1 MSATEKTFESGQQ
14 NRPAVFVSWRSLS
27 IGMVLIALLAGAIFI
42 AFAERG
48 SNVERGTRAL
58 VEAFSKQR
66 MIEPRLSG
74 GIKCGRFIAAGE
86 SSSDVNTEKIE
97 LAQKFIVE
105 AVARK
110 DPGAELAY
118 GRLLA
123 SKNEKLPDARRY
135 LARAIALSPESPE
148 AHNDLGVCFIQQ
160 GMIEDAL
167 DEFEAAL
174 KIKPE
179 MPEAL
184 FNRGLCYQRLLL
196 KAPARTDLA
205 QLETIEPDNEW
216 RKEIRQRLEA
226 VSAPPASQ
234 RAPAEKQFDAAI
246 AEGRLD
252 EARQLA
258 DQSSEAISRHAVWEI
273 SIRQLKAALTGNQPE
288 AAQALSSMD
297 LIGSVLKETRGNSLI
312 ADMTRYLREL
322 PDGERRSELD
332 LITAYAETVR
342 RFQSSQA
349 GDELGAFQQ
358 LQRQFRERGNHV
370 FEALAAFQSANYC
383 YYKKRFSDSI
393 ALLKEVL
400 ALVEQ
405 HEWPYNRA
413 FALNLLALQTSRLGQ
428 DSLAIKYFKQAF
440 ALCNKSPQLESQI
453 LQYMSV
459 PYWRLGDLDAALDRL
474 RDSTRLYLENG
485 QQAWLFA
492 SLAHNYSE
500 IADIYRLRSKH
511 TLSLFY
517 AKEALAYST
526 QANNLKYAAEYS
538 SFIAI
543 EHARL
548 NQLEEAEVEL
558 KNSLAYL
565 NRVEAGRERDFTEA
579 LVLINAGEVAARS
592 GDVSRALKY
601 YSDARTL
608 TERGEG
614 TTLATIDVLRGRASA
629 YTASGQAEKAHSDL
643 MEAIG
648 LIEKY
653 WAQIAA
659 SDQRSHFL
667 DATHSVF
674 DQLIHLDATVLA
686 RPSEAFELSERAR
699 ARTLLEEI
707 GRDKMPG
714 SRPDPDGSAGDSP
727 GNNRPSQK
735 VSALKLGEVKS
746 YLDDD
751 SMLLEFTVTSK
762 GTFLFLITRSEFKLV
777 QSDATTEIL
786 DRLVRDYISDLRRL
800 APEDELNEKAGV
812 LYDYLIKPV
821 KEELSKKANL
831 WIVPDKALHFL
842 PFAGLV
848 DRSNNSYLIDSQPLT
863 LTYAPSASVLA
874 QCISKERS
882 SRSMSPEKI
891 LAVGNPLLNS
901 EYLSNLEPLVEA
913 ESEAKRSASVYA
925 PGSVVLVGEQATE
938 PRVRASIADCDVAHL
953 ALHCLVE
960 ESSPWLAALVLAGAK
975 PTGGPTREPS
985 DAQSGGNTRDLAG
998 GAKTLPPEPTVD
1010 ANDGLLYLNELYK
1023 IRLPHT
1029 RLVVLSACESGLG
1042 QYYRGEG
1049 IVSLVRP
1056 LLAAGVPTVVASL
1069 WQVNSLATSDLM
1081 IAFHNQRKLAN
1092 RRTGQALHDAQ
1103 LKVKN
1108 SDRFRHPFYWAPF
1121 IAVGANN

>member
-1 MSATEKTFESGQQ
+1 M
-14 NRPAVFVSWRSLS
+14 
-27 IGMVLIALLAGAIFI
+27 
-42 AFAERG
+42 
-48 SNVERGTRAL
+48 
-58 VEAFSKQR
+58 
-66 MIEPRLSG
+66 
-74 GIKCGRFIAAGE
+74 
-86 SSSDVNTEKIE
+86 
-97 LAQKFIVE
+97 
-105 AVARK
+105 
-110 DPGAELAY
+110 
-118 GRLLA
+118 
-123 SKNEKLPDARRY
+123 
-135 LARAIALSPESPE
+135 
-148 AHNDLGVCFIQQ
+148 
-160 GMIEDAL
+160 
-167 DEFEAAL
+167 
-174 KIKPE
+174 
-179 MPEAL
+179 
-184 FNRGLCYQRLLL
+184 
-196 KAPARTDLA
+196 
-205 QLETIEPDNEW
+205 
-216 RKEIRQRLEA
+216 
-226 VSAPPASQ
+226 SAPPASQ
-234 RAPAEKQFDAAI
+234 RAPADAAFDKAI
-246 AEGRLD
+246 AEGRIE
-252 EARQLA
+252 EARQLT
-258 DQSSEAISRHAVWEI
+258 DQSSEAISRHAVWTI
-273 SIRQLKAALTGNQPE
+273 SIRQLKAAVGGNQSE
-288 AAQALSSMD
+288 AAQALFSME
-297 LIGSVLKETRGNSLI
+297 LIGSVLRETRGNSLI
-312 ADMTRYLREL
+312 ADIARYLREL
-322 PDGERRSELD
+322 PEAERRSELD
-332 LITAYAETVR
+332 LITAYVDTFT
-342 RFQSSQA
+342 RFESNQA
-349 GDELGAFQQ
+349 GDALGAFRQ
-358 LQRQFRERGNHV
+358 LQRRFRERGNHV
-370 FEALAAFQSANYC
+370 FEALSAFQSANYC
-383 YYKKRFSDSI
+383 YYVKRFSESI
-393 ALLKEVL
+393 RLLKDVL

-405 HEWPYNRA
+405 HEWPFNRA

-440 ALCNKSPQLESQI
+440 SLCNKSPQLESQI
-453 LQYMSV
+453 LQYMSI
-459 PYWRLGDLDAALDRL
+459 PYWRLGDLDTALVRL

-485 QQAWLFA
+485 QQPRLLAN
-492 SLAHNYSE
+492 LAHNYSE

-511 TLSLFY
+511 ALSLFY
-517 AKEALAYST
+517 AKEALAYAT
-526 QANNLKYAAEYS
+526 QATDLKYAAEYS

-548 NQLEEAEVEL
+548 NQLEEAEAEL
-558 KNSLAYL
+558 KNALEYL
-565 NRVEAGRERDFTEA
+565 NRVEGGSERDFTEA
-579 LVLINAGEVAARS
+579 LVLINAGEVAVRS
-592 GDVSRALKY
+592 GDVSRALEY
-601 YSDARTL
+601 YSNAKML

-614 TTLATIDVLRGRASA
+614 TTLAALEVLRGRASA
-629 YTASGQAEKAHSDL
+629 YSASGQAEKAHSDL

-653 WAQIAA
+653 WAQITA
-659 SDQRSHFL
+659 SEERSQFL

-674 DQLIHLDATVLA
+674 DQLIHLDATALA

-707 GRDKMPG
+707 GRDKTPG
-714 SRPDPDGSAGDSP
+714 RRPGLDGSPGDSP
-727 GNNRPSQK
+727 DISRASQK
-735 VSALKLGEVKS
+735 VTALKLGEVQS

-751 SMLLEFTVTSK
+751 SMLLEYTVTSK

-800 APEDELNEKAGV
+800 VPENELNEKAGV

-821 KEELSKKANL
+821 KEEVSKKANL

-848 DRSNNSYLIDSQPLT
+848 DRSNNSYLIDSQSLT

-901 EYLSNLEPLVEA
+901 EYFSNLAPLVDA
-913 ESEAKRSASVYA
+913 ESEARRSASVYA

-975 PTGGPTREPS
+975 PTGGPAGAGNVPS
-985 DAQSGGNTRDLAG
+985 SAQSAANTRDRTAE
-998 GAKTLPPEPTVD
+998 AKSLPPEPTVD
-1010 ANDGLLYLNELYK
+1010 ADDGLLYLNELYK

-1069 WQVNSLATSDLM
+1069 WPVNSQATSDLM

-1103 LKVKN
+1103 LKVRN